1 MYLHH
6 LHLSQVLSSDSSTSK
21 ACQWSVPRPM
31 KMEPT
36 PVREWN
42 FGRPKLSE
50 DGEVEFRERKQI
62 DFDPRHPDERP
73 FDLTRSM
80 QQLKLLKELFPKT
93 GISCYGFKI

>member
-1 MYLHH
+1 
-6 LHLSQVLSSDSSTSK
+6 
-21 ACQWSVPRPM
+21 M

-42 FGRPKLSE
+42 FGRSKLSG

-62 DFDPRHPDERP
+62 DFDPLHPDERP

-80 QQLKLLKELFPKT
+80 QQLKLLKKLFPKT
-93 GISCYGFKI
+93 GISCYGFKTA